1 MKEDS
6 GSSDFWKINDAARYL
21 GVTRRWIYRRIWSG
35 DLSAS
40 KVGGLYFIRRQ
51 DLEQLIEQGKTE
63 GPVHENESTFSPT
76 LKCGYCFR
84 LLASDSLIGDVCE
97 AEGCEELICTQC
109 RSEGIHFCV
118 QHVESRSEQWER
130 VLEEHRAGK
139 WPVLVRSSQA
149 RLREINFIQ
158 RLQIRL
164 SSIDTVRHPLSEE
177 ILTVKKWDA
186 FLQEGDERAEF
197 MKLMN
202 KAVLEKDWLDR
213 NPLNAFARYHLPRAQ
228 EKRKQTL
235 PLVVLAQVITRYTS
249 MLQKGYDTQ
258 SLGEEE
264 LGIYLQQIGNRAQ
277 KEQEFSLV
285 VLASCT
291 GWDESAR
298 RLIQGGDGSGSA
310 FSHRWMLVY
319 LTDLETRELIY
330 NRSDS
335 RTREYVDLFNPLL
348 FGEEIE
354 EVVQAVEREMGIY
367 TSLTMQMA
375 LQSLPYSPKTIEKA
389 FEHLATSGRYILT
402 EVEGLGRAIVRS

>member
-1 MKEDS
+1 MNETD
-6 GSSDFWKINDAARYL
+6 SSDYLKINDAARFL
-21 GVTRRWIYRRIWSG
+21 GVTRRWVYRRIWSG

-51 DLEQLIEQGKTE
+51 DLEKLMEQGKTE
-63 GPVHENESTFSPT
+63 GFVSETESKPSPA

-97 AEGCEELICTQC
+97 AEGCEELICAQC
-109 RSEGIHFCV
+109 RAEGIRFCV
-118 QHVESRSEQWER
+118 QHVESRDEQWAR

-139 WPVLVRSSQA
+139 WPTLVRSSQA
-149 RLREINFIQ
+149 RLREVNFIQ

-164 SSIDTVRHPLSEE
+164 ASIDTVRHPLSEE
-177 ILTVKKWDA
+177 ILSVKKWDD
-186 FLQEGDERAEF
+186 FLREGDERSEL
-197 MKLMN
+197 MKLLN

-213 NPLNAFARYHLPRAQ
+213 NPLNTFARYHLPRGQ
-228 EKRKQTL
+228 EKGKQNL
-235 PLVVLAQVITRYTS
+235 PLTVFAQVLSRSTC

-258 SLGEEE
+258 PLGADE
-264 LGIYLQQIGNRAQ
+264 LGVYLQQIGNRAQ
-277 KEQEFSLV
+277 KDQEFTLA
-285 VLASCT
+285 VLASST

-298 RLIQGGDGSGSA
+298 ALIQGGDGSGSA

-348 FGEEIE
+348 SGEEVE
-354 EVVQAVEREMGIY
+354 EVAQAVEREMGIY
-367 TSLTMQMA
+367 TSLTLQMA
-375 LQSLPYSPKTIEKA
+375 LQSLPYPQRTIEKA
-389 FEHLATSGRYILT
+389 FKLLASSGRYILT
-402 EVEGLGRAIVRS
+402 EVEGLGPAIVRS